1 LSITIADC
9 LADDYPLVYVN
20 EAFVELTGYAADQ
33 VLGRNCR
40 FLQGADTEPAEVA
53 AMRSGL
59 SQGQEV
65 RTVVRNYRQD
75 GRPFWNELH
84 ISAVRDDTGRLTHYI
99 GYQVDVSERVER
111 ERQLHQL
118 AYYDAGSGLPNLAH
132 AMLHLESLIA
142 EAAAIDV
149 VYIGL
154 PATPSF
160 QRTATD
166 PDLSLTTVL
175 ARRLRAA
182 LNDNAMVAK
191 LDGDAFLV
199 IQPGPEPDLMDQVP
213 AAIGEHIIAP
223 AGTGRLAI
231 RIGRAGY
238 PDDGVSATELI
249 ALAQVNA
256 G

>member
-1 LSITIADC
+1 MLDLDGGTRSDWARACRRRTAVVCDT
-9 LADDYPLVYVN
+9 AP
-20 EAFVELTGYAADQ
+20 AAYGQ
-33 VLGRNCR
+33 C
-40 FLQGADTEPAEVA
+40 
-53 AMRSGL
+53 GL
-59 SQGQEV
+59 
-65 RTVVRNYRQD
+65 
-75 GRPFWNELH
+75 
-84 ISAVRDDTGRLTHYI
+84 SAVRDDTGRLTHYI

-249 ALAQVNA
+249 ALAQGNA